1 MNSDVVVI
9 GGGAAGVG
17 AARRLAQSGLS
28 TILLEAS
35 SRLGGRAWTH
45 EVAGLN
51 IDLGCGWF
59 HSADRNAW
67 VGIAQAAG
75 IPIDRSPAQWGVQYR
90 DLGFPPGEQADAG
103 RAFATWLQ
111 QLEGSRLPSDC
122 AADALDPNG
131 EWNDYIRTIVG
142 FISGAALEQLSIADY
157 LAYDDAS
164 SDNNWRTPAGLGSL
178 VARSLPTNVTAHL
191 ATPVE
196 SIALGAEGVTVR
208 TPAGAVRAR
217 AAILT
222 VSTAV
227 LAGDALK
234 LPAQIAPWCEAASS
248 LPLGS
253 NEKLFLRVEGGPF
266 EKETRVLGNPRAAR
280 TASYYIRPLGFPVIE
295 CFFGGEA
302 ARFVSGSGVSAA
314 FDFAIEQL
322 CALFGSAIRGSLHPL
337 VASSWGRMHHI
348 GGAYSYALPG
358 HASARQ
364 ALARPF
370 EDRLFFAGEATSA
383 GDFSTVHGAHDSGVR
398 AADEA
403 IGTLTNSHDPGTRL
417 GT

>member
-1 MNSDVVVI
+1 VNSDVVVI

-157 LAYDDAS
+157 LAHAGRIGVAGRAQLADKCDSAS
-164 SDNNWRTPAGLGSL
+164 GDSGGIDRSGRRRSHGSY
-178 VARSLPTNVTAHL
+178 AR
-191 ATPVE
+191 
-196 SIALGAEGVTVR
+196 G
-208 TPAGAVRAR
+208 
-217 AAILT
+217 
-222 VSTAV
+222 
-227 LAGDALK
+227 
-234 LPAQIAPWCEAASS
+234 
-248 LPLGS
+248 GS
-253 NEKLFLRVEGGPF
+253 
-266 EKETRVLGNPRAAR
+266 PRA
-280 TASYYIRPLGFPVIE
+280 
-295 CFFGGEA
+295 GGDTH
-302 ARFVSGSGVSAA
+302 G
-314 FDFAIEQL
+314 IH
-322 CALFGSAIRGSLHPL
+322 RGP
-337 VASSWGRMHHI
+337 GR
-348 GGAYSYALPG
+348 
-358 HASARQ
+358 
-364 ALARPF
+364 
-370 EDRLFFAGEATSA
+370 
-383 GDFSTVHGAHDSGVR
+383 
-398 AADEA
+398 
-403 IGTLTNSHDPGTRL
+403 
-417 GT
+417 